1 MQLDN
6 LRDTHGITLAVFDL
20 AGTTIDEGGTVY
32 RVLAE
37 TVRATGATVTRAD
50 IASMT
55 GMDKREAIRLLLPD
69 AGAHE
74 PVYRRFRDDLEAAYR
89 SSPPRPF
96 PGVEALFD
104 RLHRA
109 GIAVALT
116 TGFDREVTE
125 FVLNPLGWGPDLV
138 DSVICST
145 DVPQGR
151 PAPYMIFRAME
162 RTSTPSVRQVL
173 AVGDTV
179 ADLRAG
185 TNAGAALVV
194 GVLTGADS
202 REQLEQVPHSAIV
215 RSLAEIGAWM
225 AAQRAPAS

>member
-1 MQLDN
+1 MPLRIPGDN
-6 LRDTHGITLAVFDL
+6 GQITLAVFDL

-37 TVRATGATVTRAD
+37 TVKATGAPVTPAD
-50 IASMT
+50 VAKTT

-69 AGAHE
+69 AREHE
-74 PVYRRFRDDLEAAYR
+74 PVYQRFRENLETAYR
-89 SSPPRPF
+89 QSPPRPF
-96 PGVEALFD
+96 PGVEALFEQ
-104 RLHRA
+104 LHRA

-125 FVLNPLGWGPDLV
+125 FVLNPLGWGADLV
-138 DSVICST
+138 DAVICTT

-162 RTSTPSVRQVL
+162 RTSTLSVRHVL
-173 AVGDTV
+173 AAGDTV
-179 ADLRAG
+179 ADLQAG

-194 GVLTGADS
+194 GVLTGADT

-215 RSLAEIGAWM
+215 RSLVEIG
-225 AAQRAPAS
+225 